1 MPMGHIRGLEA
12 GPQENCLMLM
22 QLLCGAWDLELKE
35 LGGPARVGVGV
46 APGA

>member
-1 MPMGHIRGLEA
+1 MGHIRGLEA